1 MIELFEIDKIN
12 PHAYDHAE
20 WAIDIRHV
28 MILYNLLLV
37 ADFGR
42 VLEIGTHMGAS
53 TAAFLKAQ
61 GKKGFQ
67 LHLCDLSFEPHIKKI
82 CANSATAEKIF
93 LHECASAEY
102 LADAPCFDFA
112 FLDGSHIAEHVMN
125 EFELLSMN
133 GIDSILL
140 HDHRTQLLSNF
151 KDKPWFDGAY
161 FLSERLR
168 HSRNWYCVE
177 DMGRRENELTD
188 RGLFFATKRQDLCR
202 LMRAIFVE
210 LSNVPYSQL
219 RSLALP
225 MTDACDNCRKGN
237 HLKGVEN
244 V

>member
-1 MIELFEIDKIN
+1 MIELFEIHKIN

-20 WAIDIRHV
+20 WAIDVRHV

-61 GKKGFQ
+61 CRKHFE
-67 LHLCDLSFEPHIKKI
+67 LHLCDLSFKSHIRRL
-82 CANSATAEKIF
+82 CDDGVAAGRIF
-93 LHECASAEY
+93 LHECPSVEY
-102 LADAPCFDFA
+102 LSEAPCFDFV

-140 HDHRTQLLSNF
+140 HDHRTQLLSDF

-177 DMGRRENELTD
+177 DVMQRQNELTD
-188 RGLFFATKRQDLCR
+188 RGLFFATKRQDLYKM
-202 LMRAIFVE
+202 MRAVFDEI
-210 LSNVPYSQL
+210 SAVPYRRL
-219 RSLALP
+219 WPL
-225 MTDACDNCRKGN
+225 MFW
-237 HLKGVEN
+237 
-244 V
+244 